1 MHHALD
7 MIFYFFHSFNLFILS
22 ANFLCSGYMS
32 PEYAMDGVF
41 SVKSDTYSFGVIL
54 LEIISGLKITSTQFT
69 SFPSLLAYV
78 SIVLFLKFP
87 HLDKNVQTSSVKK
100 C

>member
-1 MHHALD
+1 MLD

-32 PEYAMDGVF
+32 PEYAMDGAF

-69 SFPSLLAYV
+69 SFPSLLTQV
-78 SIVLFLKFP
+78 SVVLFLKCPQFN
-87 HLDKNVQTSSVKK
+87 KNVLISYELG
-100 C
+100 